1 MGLCWAY
8 IAGTVYK
15 LEDMDDRER
24 STGPIGG
31 NPYREVAGKLRE
43 VARECQF
50 PRARRELL
58 DLAERFER
66 RATARDRRSTF
77 AGSGQADSG

>member
-43 VARECQF
+43 VARECQL